1 MKFLKN
7 KFIKWLI
14 FLRFFFP
21 ELSRKNQIL
30 FCLQFIFFIA
40 SITLF
45 FLHIDKMNIAI
56 YHLVATF
63 VFALSMGNMISN
75 SFKI

>member
-7 KFIKWLI
+7 KIIKLVI

-21 ELSRKNQIL
+21 ELSRKHQLLFIL
-30 FCLQFIFFIA
+30 QSLFLIT
-40 SITLF
+40 SITLG
-45 FLHIDKMNIAI
+45 FLHIDKLNIAI
-56 YHLVATF
+56 YHFIATC
-63 VFALSMGNMISN
+63 VFAMSMNSIISN

>member
-30 FCLQFIFFIA
+30 FSLQLIFFIA

>member
-7 KFIKWLI
+7 KFVKWLI

-30 FCLQFIFFIA
+30 FCLQFIFFVA

>member
-7 KFIKWLI
+7 KLVKWLI

-56 YHLVATF
+56 YHLIATF
-63 VFALSMGNMISN
+63 VFAMSMGNMMSN

>member
-7 KFIKWLI
+7 KFVKWLI

-30 FCLQFIFFIA
+30 FCLQFIFFVA

-45 FLHIDKMNIAI
+45 FLHFEKMNIAV
-56 YHLVATF
+56 YHLIATF

>member
-7 KFIKWLI
+7 KFVKWLI

-21 ELSRKNQIL
+21 ELSKKNQIL

>member
-30 FCLQFIFFIA
+30 FCLQFIFFIS

-63 VFALSMGNMISN
+63 VFALSMENMISN

>member
-7 KFIKWLI
+7 KFVKWLI

-56 YHLVATF
+56 YHFIATF
-63 VFALSMGNMISN
+63 VFAMSMGNMMSN

>member
-7 KFIKWLI
+7 KFVKWLI

-45 FLHIDKMNIAI
+45 FLHIDKMNIAV
-56 YHLVATF
+56 YHLIATF
-63 VFALSMGNMISN
+63 VFALSMGNIISN

>member
-7 KFIKWLI
+7 KFVKWLI

-30 FCLQFIFFIA
+30 FCLQFIFFVA

-45 FLHIDKMNIAI
+45 FLHIDKMNIAV
-56 YHLVATF
+56 YHLIAMF
-63 VFALSMGNMISN
+63 VFALSMGNMVSN

>member
-7 KFIKWLI
+7 KLVKWLI

-40 SITLF
+40 SIILF

-56 YHLVATF
+56 YHLIATF
-63 VFALSMGNMISN
+63 VFAMSMGNMMSN

>member
-1 MKFLKN
+1 MKFFKN
-7 KFIKWLI
+7 KFVKWLI

-56 YHLVATF
+56 YHLIATF

>member
-1 MKFLKN
+1 MNFLKN
-7 KFIKWLI
+7 KFVKWLI

-30 FCLQFIFFIA
+30 FSLQFIFFIA

-63 VFALSMGNMISN
+63 VFALSMGNMMSN

>member
-7 KFIKWLI
+7 KFVKWLI

-21 ELSRKNQIL
+21 ELSRKHQIL

-40 SITLF
+40 SIALF

-56 YHLVATF
+56 YHLIATF

>member
-30 FCLQFIFFIA
+30 ISLQLIFFIA

>member
-7 KFIKWLI
+7 KFVKWLI

-56 YHLVATF
+56 YHLIATF

>member
-1 MKFLKN
+1 MKFFKN
-7 KFIKWLI
+7 KLVKWLI

-56 YHLVATF
+56 YHFIATF
-63 VFALSMGNMISN
+63 VFAMSMGNMMSN

>member
-7 KFIKWLI
+7 KLVKWLI

-30 FCLQFIFFIA
+30 FCFQFIFFIA

-56 YHLVATF
+56 YHLIATF
-63 VFALSMGNMISN
+63 VFAMSMGNMMSN

>member
-7 KFIKWLI
+7 KFVKWLI

-40 SITLF
+40 SIILF

-63 VFALSMGNMISN
+63 VFAMSMGNMMSN

>member
-21 ELSRKNQIL
+21 ELSKKNQIL
-30 FCLQFIFFIA
+30 FSLQFIFFIA

-63 VFALSMGNMISN
+63 VFALSMGNMMSN

>member
-1 MKFLKN
+1 MNFVKN
-7 KFIKWLI
+7 KFVKWLI

-45 FLHIDKMNIAI
+45 FLHLDKMNIAI
-56 YHLVATF
+56 YHLIATF
-63 VFALSMGNMISN
+63 VFALSMGNMMSN

>member
-7 KFIKWLI
+7 KFVKWLI

-56 YHLVATF
+56 YHLIATF
-63 VFALSMGNMISN
+63 VFAMSMGNMMSN